1 MFDGAISTQPRRQGP
16 SDLHLLAARGTMWSM
31 DKSTLS
37 APTAP
42 SQEGGL
48 LLGNLGWGPQ
58 EQSGEAVTVG
68 SG

>member
-1 MFDGAISTQPRRQGP
+1 MEPLAHNRAGRDPLTFISW
-16 SDLHLLAARGTMWSM
+16 LARGTVCSM

-58 EQSGEAVTVG
+58 E
-68 SG
+68 